1 MYWCDFGFIY
11 CKIAVYQ
18 MNIKTW
24 SSRVSYLTKS
34 IGKSLFYLFRS
45 PFQTIDRN
53 IFLSFENNGTQVIQ
67 PDYMVIML
75 MCEKYS
81 IYVVL
86 SIGKHLLS
94 EIRPAV
100 YQYFPICFGSYQ
112 NRTSQPFVFW
122 VGRQADRVVRAD
134 DRNALGSSCS

>member
-18 MNIKTW
+18 VDIKTW

-53 IFLSFENNGTQVIQ
+53 VFLSFENNGTQVIQ
-67 PDYMVIML
+67 PNYMVIML
-75 MCEKYS
+75 VCEKYS
-81 IYVVL
+81 IYCLKSGPQSINIFPFVSVVIRAEL
-86 SIGKHLLS
+86 RSLLS
-94 EIRPAV
+94 
-100 YQYFPICFGSYQ
+100 FGLED
-112 NRTSQPFVFW
+112 
-122 VGRQADRVVRAD
+122 RQT
-134 DRNALGSSCS
+134 GSSEPIIGTP

>member
-18 MNIKTW
+18 VDIKTW

-67 PDYMVIML
+67 PNYMVIML
-75 MCEKYS
+75 VCEKYS
-81 IYVVL
+81 ICLKSGPQSINIFPFVSVVIRAEL
-86 SIGKHLLS
+86 RSLLS
-94 EIRPAV
+94 R
-100 YQYFPICFGSYQ
+100 GSED
-112 NRTSQPFVFW
+112 
-122 VGRQADRVVRAD
+122 RQT
-134 DRNALGSSCS
+134 GSSEPIIGTPWEVPVPKNFSFILF